1 MSDTRQKRAASQRLF
16 DIESPLA
23 IELRRIMIRLG
34 RTLDLERKRCVMIT
48 SAQRGE
54 GKSLFASHF
63 ALVLAQHLVKRVL
76 LVDGDLRR
84 PVQHAVYQVPRVPGF
99 AELLTGGALQAART
113 PLPNFDVLA
122 AGNGVQDASLILSV
136 PRVTAAIEACKAE
149 YDLVILDSPP
159 VVPVSDPLQYV
170 EAVDGVIYILMAGRT
185 PQDVVIRGVEILRG
199 VGAHILG
206 VVANNLSEVLP
217 YYYDRK
223 YYGYAAKKQQTREG
237 PLSVDTKGSTR
248 SPSVLSG
255 RDVSAPA
262 AEAKDLGATGNDKP
276 AKDR

>member
-1 MSDTRQKRAASQRLF
+1 MSEARAQRPNPHRLF
-16 DIESPLA
+16 DFESPLA

-34 RTLDLERKRCVMIT
+34 RTLDLDRKRVLMIT

-63 ALVLAQHLVKRVL
+63 ALVLAQHQQKRIL

-84 PVQHAVYQVPRVPGF
+84 PVQHAVYQVPRAPGF
-99 AELLTGGALQAART
+99 AALLAGGAVSPART
-113 PLPNFDVLA
+113 GLANLDVLPAGRAGEAVSQLLAPERVA
-122 AGNGVQDASLILSV
+122 AAMARLRED
-136 PRVTAAIEACKAE
+136 
-149 YDLVILDSPP
+149 YDLVLLDSPP

-170 EAVDGVIYILMAGRT
+170 EVVDGIIYLLMAGRT
-185 PQDVVIRGVEILRG
+185 PQDVAIRGVEILRG

-223 YYGYAAKKQQTREG
+223 YYGYGER
-237 PLSVDTKGSTR
+237 KGR
-248 SPSVLSG
+248 SK
-255 RDVSAPA
+255 
-262 AEAKDLGATGNDKP
+262 AENGQP
-276 AKDR
+276 AKDGDSHAAVKPSS